1 VNLDPLRYCAVR
13 IIVSTTA
20 NAQGCLMSEVTDR
33 IFKSR
38 GYGRGRRVSIARDG
52 DDFTV
57 AFQPENHV
65 IFRHRSVVP
74 LRNIFRKLQ
83 WKIVEDKSIPD
94 NFEDMRD
101 YLSGLGLE

>member
-1 VNLDPLRYCAVR
+1 
-13 IIVSTTA
+13 
-20 NAQGCLMSEVTDR
+20 MSEVTDK

-74 LRNIFRKLQ
+74 LRNICRKLQ

-94 NFEDMRD
+94 NFQDMRD

>member
-1 VNLDPLRYCAVR
+1 
-13 IIVSTTA
+13 
-20 NAQGCLMSEVTDR
+20 MSEVADR

-65 IFRHRSVVP
+65 IFRHHSAIP
-74 LRNIFRKLQ
+74 LRHVCRKLR
-83 WKIVEDKSIPD
+83 WEITEDKSIPD
-94 NFEDMRD
+94 NLEDMRA
-101 YLSGLGLE
+101 YLNGLEFDESPTRR

>member
-1 VNLDPLRYCAVR
+1 
-13 IIVSTTA
+13 
-20 NAQGCLMSEVTDR
+20 M
-33 IFKSR
+33 
-38 GYGRGRRVSIARDG
+38 SIARDG

-74 LRNIFRKLQ
+74 LRNICRKLQ

-101 YLSGLGLE
+101 YLSGLGIE

>member
-1 VNLDPLRYCAVR
+1 
-13 IIVSTTA
+13 
-20 NAQGCLMSEVTDR
+20 MSEVTDK

-65 IFRHRSVVP
+65 IFRHHSAIP
-74 LRNIFRKLQ
+74 LSDVCRKLR
-83 WKIVEDKSIPD
+83 WEIIEDKSIPD
-94 NFEDMRD
+94 NLEDMRA
-101 YLSGLGLE
+101 YLTGLGFDETPTRR

>member
-1 VNLDPLRYCAVR
+1 
-13 IIVSTTA
+13 
-20 NAQGCLMSEVTDR
+20 MSEVTDK

-65 IFRHRSVVP
+65 IFRNRSAVP
-74 LRNIFRKLQ
+74 LRHVCRKLR
-83 WKIVEDKSIPD
+83 WEIIEDKSIPD
-94 NFEDMRD
+94 NLEDVRA
-101 YLSGLGLE
+101 YLTGLGFDETPTRR

>member
-1 VNLDPLRYCAVR
+1 MENSTRLGRNLDPLRYCAVQ
-13 IIVSTTA
+13 IVVSPTA
-20 NAQGCLMSEVTDR
+20 NAQGYLMSEVTDR

-74 LRNIFRKLQ
+74 LRDICRKLR
-83 WKIVEDKSIPD
+83 WKIIEDIDETPTRS
-94 NFEDMRD
+94 
-101 YLSGLGLE
+101 

>member
-1 VNLDPLRYCAVR
+1 
-13 IIVSTTA
+13 
-20 NAQGCLMSEVTDR
+20 MSEVTDK

-38 GYGRGRRVSIARDG
+38 GYGRGRQVSIARDG
-52 DDFTV
+52 EDFTV

-65 IFRHRSVVP
+65 IFRHHSAIP
-74 LRNIFRKLQ
+74 LRQVCRKLQ

-94 NFEDMRD
+94 TLEDMRA